1 MSIIATTK
9 LWAVSGS
16 LKRVLDYAENPEKT
30 LLKDVIDYASA
41 EAKTEKGLF
50 VTGINCEAKNAY
62 EMMSETKR
70 QFGKIDKVVAY
81 HGYQSFKEGEVTP
94 EECHII
100 GIETAKRLWGDRYEV
115 LVTTHLNT
123 ESHLHNHF
131 VFNSVSFVDG
141 EKFKFKTADIYALRE
156 VSDEVCKE
164 YGKSVLENAPFRSNG
179 RVYWLHQNG
188 KLTCRDIL
196 KADIDMAIS
205 MSTTF
210 KSFEFNMRK
219 LGYGFNRNMYY
230 EHPSVIIP
238 GKSKPIRLDS
248 FGDEYTK
255 EAIYQKLSN
264 NITQKKITVYFPIL
278 TIRRKR
284 KTLED
289 TIVNLFNTLL
299 DILELALLPKE
310 TKMIPIS
317 PELRYEIQLLDKRI
331 QQQKFLT
338 DYKID
343 SSQELFAAID
353 EIQGQIKEQEI
364 QRNKIS
370 NRIRRAKTD
379 EEKDN
384 LKLQRRELTARIKP
398 LREDLKTAISIKDD
412 LPKIQQMLETEYKLE
427 KEEFNRMRSKNYER

>member
-1 MSIIATTK
+1 MYNALRYVENDDKTDKKFFVSAINCPVQRAYENMMTTK
-9 LWAVSGS
+9 QH
-16 LKRVLDYAENPEKT
+16 Y
-30 LLKDVIDYASA
+30 
-41 EAKTEKGLF
+41 
-50 VTGINCEAKNAY
+50 
-62 EMMSETKR
+62 
-70 QFGKIDKVVAY
+70 GKLGGNVAY

-94 EECHII
+94 DECHYI
-100 GIETAKRLWGDRYEV
+100 GVETAKKIWGDEYEIV
-115 LVTTHLNT
+115 VTTHLDKQH
-123 ESHLHNHF
+123 HLHNHF
-131 VFNSVSFVDG
+131 VVNSVSFRTG
-141 EKFKFKTADIYALRE
+141 RKFENHISDHYRLRE
-156 VSDEVCKE
+156 ISDAICKDR
-164 YGKSVLENAPFRSNG
+164 GKSVLENAPFYNSKKG
-179 RVYWLHQNG
+179 AYWLHQNG
-188 KLTCRDIL
+188 KLTYRDIL
-196 KADIDMAIS
+196 KTDIDTAIS

-210 KSFEFNMRK
+210 KSFEFNMRR
-219 LGYGFNRNMYY
+219 LGYRFNRNMHY
-230 EHPSVIIP
+230 EHPSVIVP

-255 EAIYQKLSN
+255 EAIYQKLIQ
-264 NITQKKITVYFPIL
+264 NIYKPKKKITVYFPIL

-284 KTLED
+284 KALED

-310 TKMIPIS
+310 TKMVPIS

-398 LREDLKTAISIKDD
+398 LRDDLKTAISIKDD
-412 LPKIQQMLETEYKLE
+412 LQKLQRMIETEYKLE